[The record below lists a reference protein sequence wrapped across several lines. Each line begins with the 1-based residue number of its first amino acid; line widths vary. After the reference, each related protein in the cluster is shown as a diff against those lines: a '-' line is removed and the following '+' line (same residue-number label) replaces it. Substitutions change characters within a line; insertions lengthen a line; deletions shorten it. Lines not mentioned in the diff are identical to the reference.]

1 MYQSIAA
8 GLSLLALAGA
18 GCSKDYDF
26 TSQGGSFEI
35 EIDGEE
41 SWAKYNWFREQN
53 GKRADLN
60 GLGALLFMLD
70 ADNDGEV
77 TEEELNGPLKCE
89 RRNFLDAQY
98 LKEKDSCI
106 LYFSGP
112 PKKVQ

>member
-1 MYQSIAA
+1 MYKSIAA

-35 EIDGEE
+35 EIDAEE
-41 SWAKYNWFREQN
+41 AWAKYNWFREQN

-70 ADNDGEV
+70 ADNDGNV
-77 TEEELNGPLKCE
+77 TEEELDEPLKCE
-89 RRNFLDAQY
+89 RRKFLDAQ
-98 LKEKDSCI
+98 EKDSCL
-106 LYFSGP
+106 LYFSGSAQ
-112 PKKVQ
+112 KNK